1 MVSLNKNPAVKAN
14 TPDKPTA
21 GTISIWLNFLIR
33 ITTVVKAI
41 GMIKAYAFP
50 RAVPPEILVPIMTYK
65 PAAAKI
71 IATKVEK
78 LIFSFKKK

>member
-1 MVSLNKNPAVKAN
+1 
-14 TPDKPTA
+14 
-21 GTISIWLNFLIR
+21 
-33 ITTVVKAI
+33 
-41 GMIKAYAFP
+41 MIKAYAFP